1 MTKIRQG
8 VIRMKSLVNE
18 TVSHDK
24 FGTGKIVEETALKI
38 RVQFFGTEQPKIFAF
53 PIAFEKFLVLEDTN
67 LQEECRKLA
76 QKKREELEQAEAER
90 LAKIRRIVDENH
102 RERMEALKKKRQPG
116 RGRPKTIGTAATE
129 PKSDTKK

>member
-1 MTKIRQG
+1 
-8 VIRMKSLVNE
+8 MKSLVNE

-102 RERMEALKKKRQPG
+102 RERMEALKKVQFSP
-116 RGRPKTIGTAATE
+116 
-129 PKSDTKK
+129 